1 MRTISSMADRQ
12 DIVGSGFFAAVGR
25 AMRRW
30 WQRRFDRRSQRAA
43 IVQLRGMSDRELRDI
58 GISRSQIE
66 FAVTGDFKRERVPSR
81 LELSKAVT

>member
-1 MRTISSMADRQ
+1 MSTISSMVDQQ
-12 DIVGSGFFAAVGR
+12 DIVGGGFLAAVGR

>member
-1 MRTISSMADRQ
+1 MSTISSALDQQ
-12 DIVGSGFFAAVGR
+12 DIAGSGFFAALRR

-43 IVQLRGMSDRELRDI
+43 SIQLRGMSDHELRDI